1 MKTKKNGSAL
11 PARLD
16 RGRKQ
21 FERWRATR
29 QKRRIPESLW
39 KLAEGLG
46 AEFGVNR
53 TSRAL
58 RINYEHLKRRVTLA
72 AEENGKLRV
81 GVKASGFV
89 PLMSAGIVGGEGAA
103 EYKGVDGS
111 WMRIEWKGPTPEL
124 AGLSESFFFGGRSC
138 SR

>member
-1 MKTKKNGSAL
+1 MKTKNGTAL

-16 RGRKQ
+16 RGRKR

-29 QKRRIPESLW
+29 QNRRIPESLW
-39 KLAEGLG
+39 KMAEGLG
-46 AEFGVNR
+46 ADFGVHR

-58 RINYEHLKRRVTLA
+58 RMNYEHLKARVTLA
-72 AEENGKLRV
+72 AEENGKLRG

-103 EYKGVDGS
+103 EYQRTDGS
-111 WMRIEWKGPTPEL
+111 WMRIEWKGPAPEL
-124 AGLSESFFFGGRSC
+124 SALSESFFFGGRSC

>member
-1 MKTKKNGSAL
+1 MKVKNESAL
-11 PARLD
+11 PVRLG
-16 RGRKQ
+16 RGRNQ

-46 AEFGVNR
+46 AEFGVHR

-58 RINYEHLKRRVTLA
+58 RINYEHLKRRVTSA
-72 AEENGKLRV
+72 TEENGKLRA

-89 PLMSAGIVGGEGAA
+89 PLMSVGIVGGEGAA

-111 WMRIEWKGPTPEL
+111 WMRVEWKGAAPEL
-124 AGLSESFFFGGRSC
+124 AGLSESFFYGGRTC